1 MKDSPF
7 NIYEML
13 RRAAQSQVDMGIGEV
28 IISRRTSSEDQV
40 VDSMRETRRV
50 VSALDL
56 FGQAGGP
63 PQKTPQFDSL
73 EDHYQSIC
81 DCQLCPLGQNRNKF
95 VYGVG
100 NPKADLIFIGEG
112 PGAREDELGEPFVGR
127 AGELLDRILAAI
139 QLSRRDVYIGNIV
152 KCRPPGNRDPLP
164 EEMDMCLPH
173 LVEQIRIIDPK
184 VICCLGRVA
193 AQALLKTKT
202 PLGRL
207 RNQWHD
213 YEGIPTMVT
222 YHPAALLRFPAY
234 KRETWEDMQKLKA
247 RYDQERSG

>member
-1 MKDSPF
+1 MKDNPF

-28 IISRRTSSEDQV
+28 IVSRQAAPEDQI

-56 FGQAGGP
+56 FGQPNGHSQVA
-63 PQKTPQFDSL
+63 PQFDSL
-73 EDHYQSIC
+73 EDHHQSIC
-81 DCQLCPLGQNRNKF
+81 DCQLCPLGKNRNKF

-139 QLSRRDVYIGNIV
+139 QLSRREVYIGNII

-164 EEMDMCLPH
+164 EEMDKCMPH
-173 LVEQIRIIDPK
+173 LIEQIRIIDPK

-247 RYDQERSG
+247 RYDQVTNG

>member
-1 MKDSPF
+1 
-7 NIYEML
+7 
-13 RRAAQSQVDMGIGEV
+13 
-28 IISRRTSSEDQV
+28 
-40 VDSMRETRRV
+40 MR
-50 VSALDL
+50 D
-56 FGQAGGP
+56 F
-63 PQKTPQFDSL
+63 F
-73 EDHYQSIC
+73 
-81 DCQLCPLGQNRNKF
+81 
-95 VYGVG
+95 
-100 NPKADLIFIGEG
+100 
-112 PGAREDELGEPFVGR
+112 
-127 AGELLDRILAAI
+127 LAAI
-139 QLSRRDVYIGNIV
+139 QLSRREVYIGNII

-164 EEMDMCLPH
+164 EEMDKCMPH
-173 LVEQIRIIDPK
+173 LIEQIRIIDPK

-247 RYDQERSG
+247 RYDQVTNG

>member
-1 MKDSPF
+1 MKDNPV

-13 RRAAQSQVDMGIGEV
+13 RRAAQSQIDMGIGEV
-28 IISRRTSSEDQV
+28 IVSRRAAPEDQT

-56 FGQAGGP
+56 FGQANGQS
-63 PQKTPQFDSL
+63 QKTPQFDSL

-81 DCQLCPLGQNRNKF
+81 DCQLCPLGRNRNKL

-100 NPKADLIFIGEG
+100 NPNADLIFIGEG

-127 AGELLDRILAAI
+127 AGELLDRILAAV

-164 EEMDMCLPH
+164 EEMDKCLPH
-173 LVEQIRIIDPK
+173 LIEQIRIIRPK

-213 YEGIPTMVT
+213 YEGIPTLVT

-247 RYDQERSG
+247 RYDQETHG